1 MSHTHRIKLAFFD
14 IDGTLLGLDGHY
26 SDAVKRQCQRIQ
38 AMGIKTAIASGRPPF
53 ACQWLIDELKLYDT
67 GVFYTGA
74 MLYNPRSEQVL
85 KRRALAQNDVA
96 GANGVTGVL
105 FRAQALGLHCEVYSE
120 YGYAVEA
127 ITPIT
132 AVHASHLRTQP
143 QVVNLEEYSQSQ
155 PVVKLLIGYCNTGA
169 TNTNDVVGP
178 DCNNNGLHS
187 SSDKPDI
194 IAQLEQEFPHLVF
207 ARAYLAAHPEWHFA
221 SVIDAKACKY
231 QAFDELL
238 AHHGCT
244 PEEVIAF
251 GDAEADIPF
260 IQQAGIGVAMGQANE
275 SVKQAAN
282 YVTAP
287 VWDDGVAQALEHW
300 LPA

>member
-1 MSHTHRIKLAFFD
+1 MSYPHRIKLAFFD
-14 IDGTLLGLDGHY
+14 IDGTLLGLDGQY

-53 ACQWLIDELKLYDT
+53 ACQWLIDELKLLDT
-67 GVFYTGA
+67 GMFYTGA
-74 MLYNPRSEQVL
+74 MLYNPRTEQVL
-85 KRRALAQNDVA
+85 KHRALARA
-96 GANGVTGVL
+96 GVNGVAEVL
-105 FRAQALGLHCEVYSE
+105 SRAQALGLHCEVYSE
-120 YGYAVEA
+120 HGYAVET

-132 AVHASHLRTQP
+132 AVHAKHLRTQP
-143 QVVNLEEYSQSQ
+143 QVVNLTEYSQSQ
-155 PVVKLLIGYCNTGA
+155 SVVKLLIGYCDTA
-169 TNTNDVVGP
+169 VTNAKNIT
-178 DCNNNGLHS
+178 
-187 SSDKPDI
+187 SSDCKSNGVHPLPARTDI
-194 IAQLEQEFPHLVF
+194 IAQLEQEFPSLVF

-244 PEEVIAF
+244 QEEVIAF

-260 IQQAGIGVAMGQANE
+260 IQQAGIGMAMGQANE

-287 VWDDGVAQALEHW
+287 VWDDGVAQALEYW
-300 LPA
+300 LPT